1 MTPRMADR
9 PRDREPTPREAKHPL
24 RSPESPASSRAEGIV
39 QAILTW
45 LDGQL

>member
-1 MTPRMADR
+1 VTPATVNRI
-9 PRDREPTPREAKHPL
+9 RDHEPTPREAKHPL
-24 RSPESPASSRAEGIV
+24 RSPDSPSSSRAEGIV

>member
-1 MTPRMADR
+1 VTPPTANRT
-9 PRDREPTPREAKHPL
+9 RDHEPTPREAKHPL
-24 RSPESPASSRAEGIV
+24 RSPDSPSSSRAEGIV